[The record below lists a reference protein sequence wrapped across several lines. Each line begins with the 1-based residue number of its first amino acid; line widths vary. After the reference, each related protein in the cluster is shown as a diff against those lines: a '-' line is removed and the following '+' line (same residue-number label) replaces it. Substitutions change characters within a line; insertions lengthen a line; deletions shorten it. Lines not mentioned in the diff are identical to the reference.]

1 MKNTLEGIHKSI
13 YRYLKNKANNLEGK
27 PSAQLLT
34 YQNDQQKSAQRKF
47 SDSNMQELFSSIE
60 DSDIIYLGDFH
71 TFDQST
77 RNLERLMRIL
87 TSKQYDFAIGLEF
100 VHIKNQKYIDYFIN
114 NHITELEFLESINYT
129 ESWRFPWTYYKKFF
143 EIARKENIPLLAL
156 NTEGTL
162 KSRDQK
168 ASRVIANYHK
178 NNPERKIL
186 VLFGEYHIV
195 KNKLPEKVLRA
206 TNKSVIQ
213 TIIHQNL
220 DEVYWKLVKDNK
232 LTKDKVVK
240 FTGREFALITSAPW
254 LKYESQIYWYEHLSE
269 DPEFDIH
276 EYIIETGAINFSDN
290 VPDNFLF
297 ICEEVLRAFR
307 PKVKERN
314 LDDFHLYDH
323 INLEKVQ
330 THLEKIKNM
339 ALITFYNNL
348 IKRGRSFR
356 LPQSNY
362 YFCPN
367 YSINRVSYLAGV
379 HIHHL
384 ALKEKRFRPVDL
396 LTSRKRSEIFIY
408 FLYQCICGYFASKL
422 INPYRKCD
430 MYADYKK
437 QLRQNHIKQS
447 RKNSIKAILALLDN
461 DQPVKE
467 NLKGLPLHGIFSSSR
482 KLGHIFADRLF
493 DNYYVKNREEIKEAL
508 KIIYSTDFSDESFF
522 RLKEIVLKDFD
533 YKSSRKREF

>member
-13 YRYLKNKANNLEGK
+13 YRYLKNKANSLEGK
-27 PSAQLLT
+27 PSPLLLT
-34 YQNDQQKSAQRKF
+34 YQKDQHKSALRKF
-47 SDSNMQELFSSIE
+47 TDSSMKELFDSIE

-87 TSKQYDFAIGLEF
+87 TSKQNDFAIGLEF
-100 VHIKNQKYIDYFIN
+100 VHINNQKFIDYYIN

-143 EIARKENIPLLAL
+143 EIARSENIPLIAL
-156 NTEGTL
+156 NTQGSL
-162 KSRDQK
+162 KSRDAK
-168 ASRVIANYHK
+168 AARVLAKYHK
-178 NNPERKIL
+178 ENPDRKLL

-195 KNKLPEKVLRA
+195 QNKLPQKVLNA
-206 TNKSVIQ
+206 TNKDVIQ

-232 LTKDKVVK
+232 LKKDKVVK
-240 FTGREFALITSAPW
+240 FNSREFALITSAPW

-297 ICEEVLRAFR
+297 ICEEILKAFN
-307 PKVKERN
+307 PKVKENN

-323 INLEKVQ
+323 INLDRVQ
-330 THLEKIKNM
+330 KQLEKIKNKS
-339 ALITFYNNL
+339 LITFYNNL

-356 LPQSNY
+356 LPHSNH

-379 HIHHL
+379 HVHNL
-384 ALKEKRFRPVDL
+384 ALKEKRFRPIDL
-396 LTSRKRSEIFIY
+396 LSSRKKNEIFIY

-437 QLRQNHIKQS
+437 QIRQNHIKQS
-447 RKNSIKAILALLDN
+447 KKNSIRAVLNLLDKEVS
-461 DQPVKE
+461 VKE
-467 NLKGLPLHGIFSSSR
+467 HFVGMPTNGIFSSAR
-482 KLGHIFADRLF
+482 MLGHIFADTLF
-493 DNYYVKNREEIKEAL
+493 DHYYVKNKDEFKDAL
-508 KIIYSTDFSDESFF
+508 KIIYSNDFSDETFYK
-522 RLKEIVLKDFD
+522 LKEIVLKDFD
-533 YKSSRKREF
+533 YKASRKRAF

>member
-27 PSAQLLT
+27 PSPSLLT
-34 YQNDQQKSAQRKF
+34 YQKDQHKSALRKF
-47 SDSNMQELFSSIE
+47 SDSTMKELFSSIE

-77 RNLERLMRIL
+77 RNLERLIRIL
-87 TSKQYDFAIGLEF
+87 TSKQNDFAIGLEF
-100 VHIKNQKYIDYFIN
+100 VHSNNQKYIDYYIN

-143 EIARKENIPLLAL
+143 EIAREEDIPIIAL
-156 NTEGTL
+156 NTEGSL

-168 ASRVIANYHK
+168 AARVIAKYHK
-178 NNPERKIL
+178 ENPDKKIL
-186 VLFGEYHIV
+186 ILFGEYHIV
-195 KNKLPEKVLRA
+195 NNKLPLKVLNS

-220 DEVYWKLVKDNK
+220 DEVYWSLVKENK
-232 LTKDKVVK
+232 LKKDKVVK
-240 FTGREFALITSAPW
+240 FNSREFALITSAPW

-269 DPEFDIH
+269 DPDFDIH

-297 ICEEVLRAFR
+297 ICEEVHRAFGA
-307 PKVKERN
+307 KIKKRN

-323 INLEKVQ
+323 INLDRVQ
-330 THLEKIKNM
+330 LKLEKINNKG
-339 ALITFYNNL
+339 LVTFYNNL

-356 LPQSNY
+356 LPQSNH

-379 HIHHL
+379 HVHNL
-384 ALKEKRFRPVDL
+384 ALKEKKFRPIDL
-396 LTSRKRSEIFIY
+396 LTSRKRSEIFVY
-408 FLYQCICGYFASKL
+408 FLYQCISGYFASKL

-447 RKNSIKAILALLDN
+447 KKNSIKAALKLLDT
-461 DQPVKE
+461 DQPIKE
-467 NLKGLPLHGIFSSSR
+467 HLKGIPTNGIFSAAR
-482 KLGHIFADRLF
+482 MLGHIFADTLF
-493 DNYYVKNREEIKEAL
+493 DNYYVKNKDEMKDAL
-508 KIIYSTDFSDESFF
+508 KIIYSTDLSDESFNQ
-522 RLKEIVLKDFD
+522 LKDIVLKDFD
-533 YKSSRKREF
+533 YKTSSKRAF